1 MDFRFHDQ
9 IRSFLECEGLL
20 DDGVDIVR
28 VAGVAKNL
36 ARSASPGARNFVLE
50 QLHISQTLHG
60 IRQIYLINHEDC
72 GAYGAELVPDDKE
85 EFDLHER
92 DLRQARQLLEGEF
105 PNTEILTYIV
115 YINGSTRQVF

>member
-1 MDFRFHDQ
+1 MTHSCRACAVFCMDFRFHDQ

-85 EFDLHER
+85 EFDLHESAVGGR
-92 DLRQARQLLEGEF
+92 PRPIQ
-105 PNTEILTYIV
+105 
-115 YINGSTRQVF
+115 STGFLC